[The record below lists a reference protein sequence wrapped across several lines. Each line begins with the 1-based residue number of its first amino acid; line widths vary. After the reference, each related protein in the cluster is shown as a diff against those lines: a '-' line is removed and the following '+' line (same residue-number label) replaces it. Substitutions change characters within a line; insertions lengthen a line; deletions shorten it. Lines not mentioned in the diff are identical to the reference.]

1 MEYLSAIPC
10 YKTKRYSINRTSIK
24 LRYNHFLNNSPK
36 YDDIKE
42 VEKLYKDCI
51 KYNESFKTNPNDE
64 IDYLDLSVFEEYGFK
79 NIPVYESKT
88 DDKRKDDFE
97 NDNWGEPNS
106 METGDNDFSIEEII
120 NMPSA
125 SDLES
130 EDKQK
135 VKQNIEKPKDD
146 KNTSYEVPTRVIH
159 MKKKEQNREIPLDV
173 KIQQYADDLYEQHG
187 YGTDYDKSIFIVEL
201 AEKFPGLD
209 DYEKYYNSAKKLHDL
224 SV

>member
-1 MEYLSAIPC
+1 
-10 YKTKRYSINRTSIK
+10 
-24 LRYNHFLNNSPK
+24 
-36 YDDIKE
+36 
-42 VEKLYKDCI
+42 
-51 KYNESFKTNPNDE
+51 
-64 IDYLDLSVFEEYGFK
+64 
-79 NIPVYESKT
+79 
-88 DDKRKDDFE
+88 
-97 NDNWGEPNS
+97 

-209 DYEKYYNSAKKLHDL
+209 DYEKYYNSAK
-224 SV
+224 